1 MNPQNHNFILKENGL
16 IYLVKDMPGEF
27 TQLIPT
33 DYATVRDFNQA
44 MNANKNAYQC
54 ALQSAIDNAVEV
66 SNQEET
72 LKRLIDPK
80 GMSSIAD
87 WGKWAKEN
95 PNKVNF
101 NHVYSLLCSVEKIR
115 GSRQQ
120 GGNLMKVEYALVTFP
135 ESGEKKEQEETQPI
149 PMKAGD
155 PRVIVNGKPLSV
167 DFRIISETLYQKLT
181 RK

>member
-1 MNPQNHNFILKENGL
+1 MNPQNNNFKLQDDGKIYVL
-16 IYLVKDMPGEF
+16 IG
-27 TQLIPT
+27 
-33 DYATVRDFNQA
+33 
-44 MNANKNAYQC
+44 
-54 ALQSAIDNAVEV
+54 DNAVEV
-66 SNQEET
+66 SNQDEVHNRIYDEYA
-72 LKRLIDPK
+72 KPA
-80 GMSSIAD
+80 SSTGLAT
-87 WGKWAKEN
+87 N
-95 PNKVNF
+95 VP
-101 NHVYSLLCSVEKIR
+101 YSLLCSVEKIR